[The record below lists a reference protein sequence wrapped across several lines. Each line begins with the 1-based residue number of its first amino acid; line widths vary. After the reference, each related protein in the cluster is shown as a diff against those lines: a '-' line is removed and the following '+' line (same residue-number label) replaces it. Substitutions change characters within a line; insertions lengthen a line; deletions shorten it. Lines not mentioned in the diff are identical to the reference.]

1 MLFASVEK
9 IEDGDQKWHG
19 IGGLYLHGKVEDFFG
34 YDIVAVAKDDLEE
47 LKNAPAKMAEVSE
60 KLRQAAEK
68 GPEEL
73 EKAKKENP
81 DFIECQVDGYQ
92 GKTLLFVWKAN
103 QDIFPEEFYRG
114 LIVDADDEEAV
125 KDARARFNEKAF
137 TI

>member
-19 IGGLYLHGKVEDFFG
+19 IGGIYLHGKVEDFFG

-47 LKNAPAKMAEVSE
+47 LQTAAKEGRDGV
-60 KLRQAAEK
+60 
-68 GPEEL
+68 
-73 EKAKKENP
+73 
-81 DFIECQVDGYQ
+81 ECQVDGYQ
-92 GKTLLFVWKAN
+92 GKTLLFVWKAE

-125 KDARARFNEKAF
+125 KHARAKFNEKAF
-137 TI
+137 VI

>member
-73 EKAKKENP
+73 ENAKKENP
-81 DFIECQVDGYQ
+81 DFIECQVDGYH

-114 LIVDADDEEAV
+114 LIVDAEDEEAV
-125 KDARARFNEKAF
+125 EDARTRFNEKAF

>member
-19 IGGLYLHGKVEDFFG
+19 IGGIYLHGKVEDFFS

-47 LKNAPAKMAEVSE
+47 LKAAPAKMAEVSE

-81 DFIECQVDGYQ
+81 DFIECEVDGYT
-92 GKTLLFVWKAN
+92 GKTLLFIWKAEQN
-103 QDIFPEEFYRG
+103 MFPADFYRG
-114 LIVDADDEEAV
+114 LIVDADDDESV
-125 KDARARFNEKAF
+125 SHARAKFNEKAF
-137 TI
+137 AI